1 MSSLSNSF
9 KNKPM
14 LWAVI
19 IVAFTTFARIW
30 FLGSGQLNLV
40 QDEAQYWDWTR
51 NMQLTYYSKGPLIA
65 WIISTWTFVFGNTEF
80 GVRFGSVVGSML
92 TQIVLFWGMTKLWK
106 RPGAAVWTL
115 IIYNSMPVF
124 LALGILMTTD
134 NPFILCWTC
143 ALFSLYSATI
153 PYPPGLERDSNESK
167 KLPFV
172 LIAVFLAIG
181 ILAKY
186 TMLGFIGLSILYS
199 LILLKKEG
207 LPSGFLKKLF
217 AALGAGVFIGF
228 LPTLIWNCQNNFVG
242 YKHVLYL
249 IGAEGS
255 KASTLIRFDRVIPY
269 LGEQIGMVSP
279 WWFVF
284 MLIGG
289 FSAIA
294 VVFKKKPKN
303 ILGLSNKQS
312 ALLAVFF
319 LPVWLFFFIWSFH
332 AKVLGNWAVISYV
345 AGVMLAGLSFDHFW
359 NRRGHL
365 RTVWLLLSIFIFL
378 LLHFQNLVPLPDN
391 LNPTHRLKGWTDLG
405 EQVLKLEKSQFND
418 PSKVFIMSE
427 QYDMTAALA
436 FYVPGQP
443 RTYCAWIDRRMNQ
456 YDLWAGPQDKVGW
469 DSVYVLKDFKESP
482 DRELVKMFKR
492 ISPPIHLQTT
502 FRGKPSRKFTIF
514 LCYDYNGYWPRDKRL
529 RF

>member
-1 MSSLSNSF
+1 MLSLTHSF
-9 KNKPM
+9 KNKPLM
-14 LWAVI
+14 WAFII
-19 IVAFTTFARIW
+19 IVFTTFARIW

-65 WIISTWTFVFGNTEF
+65 WIISTWTFIFGNTEF
-80 GVRFGSVVGSML
+80 GVRFGSVVGSMI
-92 TQIVLFWGMTKLWK
+92 TQMVLFWGMAKLWK
-106 RPGAAVWTL
+106 RPSAAVWTL
-115 IIYNSMPVF
+115 IVYNTMPVF

-143 ALFSLYSATI
+143 AVFALYSATI
-153 PYPPGLERDSNESK
+153 PYSPGIERDSNESRT
-167 KLPFV
+167 LPFV
-172 LIAVFLAIG
+172 LIAFFLALG

-186 TMLGFIGLSILYS
+186 TMLGFTGLSVIYA
-199 LILLKKEG
+199 LILMKKEG

-217 AALGAGVFIGF
+217 AALSVGVFVGF
-228 LPTLIWNCQNNFVG
+228 LPTLIWNVQNDFVG

-249 IGAEGS
+249 IGASG
-255 KASTLIRFDRVIPY
+255 ASASQLIRFDRILPY
-269 LGEQIGMVSP
+269 LGEQIGMATP
-279 WWFVF
+279 WWLIF
-284 MLIGG
+284 MLSGG
-289 FSAIA
+289 FGALA
-294 VVFKKKPKN
+294 VVLKKKSKN
-303 ILGLSNKQS
+303 LLGLNNKQA
-312 ALLAVFF
+312 ALLSVFF
-319 LPVWLFFFIWSFH
+319 LPVWFFFLMWSFH
-332 AKVLGNWAVISYV
+332 TKVLGNWAVISYV
-345 AGVMLAGLSFDHFW
+345 SGVMLAGLVFDAFW

-365 RTVWLLLSIFIFL
+365 RSVWLFLGILIFG
-378 LLHFQNLVPLPDN
+378 LLHFQNLVPLPDH

-405 EQVLKLEKSQFND
+405 QQVVELEKSQFKN

-456 YDLWAGPQDKVGW
+456 YDLWPGPQENLGW
-469 DSVYVLKDFKESP
+469 DAIYVLKDFKEKP
-482 DRELVKMFKR
+482 DDELIKMFGR
-492 ISPPIHLQTT
+492 ISPPIHFQTT
-502 FRGKPSRKFTIF
+502 FRGKPARKFTIY